1 MSFSKVLVARNSP
14 QNKCFAE
21 DGEWLM
27 IGREG
32 QKMKGGLPQDHHFF
46 VGLSSGQPSRYG
58 WVFQLEHEISPEELA
73 AKITSPPSEELVG
86 SCLTILK
93 AAAKYEVGTPMACTY
108 STIGVM
114 TKQRVLRV
122 HKVLFYQSE

>member
-1 MSFSKVLVARNSP
+1 MFFSKVLVARQSP

-21 DGEWLM
+21 DGEWL
-27 IGREG
+27 IIG
-32 QKMKGGLPQDHHFF
+32 QKGQTMKGGLPQDYHFF
-46 VGLSSGQPSRYG
+46 VGLRSGQPSRYG

-73 AKITSPPSEELVG
+73 AKFSNQPSDELVG
-86 SCLTILK
+86 SCLAILK
-93 AAAKYEVGTPMACTY
+93 AAVKYEVGTPMACTY

-122 HKVLFYQSE
+122 HKVIFYPSA